1 MTENFDNFMNHKRDV
16 KYLQNTSSITLGNGY
31 EFVSS
36 PISPLLKEFTLY
48 FTGFRYYFNDDG
60 SIDYETNKDKNNV
73 GALALFYEQMNMNNM
88 FVYNDSVYG
97 KTMVRFKEPLS
108 LPKTLGPFA
117 VVSDFSVVLTEVTVE
132 TEDVGVYQIIS
143 ELREEIIS
151 LGGQIDSLT
160 SENEMLQSQVTSL
173 TSENE
178 VLQGQVTSLTSE
190 ISSIES
196 ELAQI

>member
-16 KYLQNTSSITLGNGY
+16 KYLQNTSSVTLGNGY

-88 FVYNDSVYG
+88 FVYNDPVYG

-160 SENEMLQSQVTSL
+160 SEKELLQSQVTSL

-178 VLQGQVTSLTSE
+178 VLQGQVTRLTS
-190 ISSIES
+190 
-196 ELAQI
+196 